1 MNVDFSIF
9 TWTVGIIISLIFSI
23 VGFVKY
29 RLDRNIKTIDDYREE
44 FDIRIKA
51 LNERVLS
58 NIKKTDDEIEAR
70 RQGQHKIDLS
80 ILSIQKDIEYIKA
93 TQIETLAMLKKLK

>member
-1 MNVDFSIF
+1 M
-9 TWTVGIIISLIFSI
+9 IFSI

-29 RLDRNIKTIDDYREE
+29 RLDRNIKTIDDCREE
-44 FDIRIKA
+44 FNIRIKA

-93 TQIETLAMLKKLK
+93 TQIETVAMLKKLK